1 MKSVPLLIFSV
12 LSLFGIVS
20 YTILPKTNNQSK
32 PPDPV
37 TAFIVDPS
45 IAVIQF
51 NSTWNKQNEYK
62 WKPINGVRY
71 MEVDID
77 KCPQYKPKFKLRSLP
92 TVIIY
97 KNRTE
102 VDRFEANVMMKLDL
116 SHQELLSKLK

>member
-20 YTILPKTNNQSK
+20 YTILPKTNK
-32 PPDPV
+32 PAEPPDPV

-45 IAVIQF
+45 VAVIQF

-116 SHQELLSKLK
+116 SHQELLQKLK